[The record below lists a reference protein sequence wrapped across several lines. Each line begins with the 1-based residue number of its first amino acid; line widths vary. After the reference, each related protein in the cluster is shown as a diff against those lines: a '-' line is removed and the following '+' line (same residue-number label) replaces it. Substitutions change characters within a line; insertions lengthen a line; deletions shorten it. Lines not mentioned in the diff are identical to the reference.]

1 MKDHYTI
8 LVAMFACLG
17 TFLYGFDTG
26 IATTTIAHLSF
37 VEYMTNPSN
46 AIIGSV
52 VATYIAGEAVGA
64 IMQILIAD
72 KLGRLRFMHLQCI
85 IVSLGCAIQTGAVNV
100 GMFLGGR
107 IIAGIAVGALSG
119 TVPIYLSEISPPKI
133 RGLIGGLNG
142 VGLAFGT
149 MTSNWV
155 GFAGGFAPYGQ
166 AQWRVPLGLQIPWG
180 IVLFTGLITFMPNSP
195 RQLIQRGR
203 VEEARHEFTRI
214 RSDLQSHVVQEE
226 FGLMKAQIEF
236 ELQREIPTFKEI
248 WKTYRRRVLVSVSVQ
263 ILTSVTGV
271 NVVQYYQ
278 TSLYRSL
285 GIDSTT
291 ILALAAVWG
300 TCAFLATTVS
310 VLILPDRWG
319 RRKMLLAGVA
329 WVIVVE
335 IYCAVMQR
343 SFQNTDNRIGKGF
356 AILGI
361 YLFAVGYYSLINPV
375 TWIYGAEVLPISIRS
390 KIMGVAAAAHYI
402 VNVGVTQ
409 AGPSAFAT
417 IHENYYYVFV
427 GCCSVF
433 FVIIYLYYPETKQKT
448 LEEIAAAFGDRVV
461 EIEDHQ
467 AANMMAGTEA
477 KGDVSL
483 EHLELDAKHSSK
495 A

>member
-17 TFLYGFDTG
+17 TFLY
-26 IATTTIAHLSF
+26 
-37 VEYMTNPSN
+37 
-46 AIIGSV
+46 V

-248 WKTYRRRVLVSVSVQ
+248 WKTYRRRVLV
-263 ILTSVTGV
+263 
-271 NVVQYYQ
+271 
-278 TSLYRSL
+278 
-285 GIDSTT
+285 
-291 ILALAAVWG
+291 
-300 TCAFLATTVS
+300 
-310 VLILPDRWG
+310 
-319 RRKMLLAGVA
+319 
-329 WVIVVE
+329 
-335 IYCAVMQR
+335 
-343 SFQNTDNRIGKGF
+343 
-356 AILGI
+356 
-361 YLFAVGYYSLINPV
+361 
-375 TWIYGAEVLPISIRS
+375 
-390 KIMGVAAAAHYI
+390 
-402 VNVGVTQ
+402 
-409 AGPSAFAT
+409 
-417 IHENYYYVFV
+417 
-427 GCCSVF
+427 
-433 FVIIYLYYPETKQKT
+433 
-448 LEEIAAAFGDRVV
+448 
-461 EIEDHQ
+461 
-467 AANMMAGTEA
+467 
-477 KGDVSL
+477 
-483 EHLELDAKHSSK
+483 
-495 A
+495 

>member
-1 MKDHYTI
+1 
-8 LVAMFACLG
+8 
-17 TFLYGFDTG
+17 
-26 IATTTIAHLSF
+26 
-37 VEYMTNPSN
+37 
-46 AIIGSV
+46 
-52 VATYIAGEAVGA
+52 
-64 IMQILIAD
+64 MQILIAD

-107 IIAGIAVGALSG
+107 IVAGIAVGALSG
-119 TVPIYLSEISPPKI
+119 TVPVYLSEISPPKI
-133 RGLIGGLNG
+133 RGLIGGVNG

-180 IVLFTGLITFMPNSP
+180 IVLFTGLITFTPNSP

-203 VEEARHEFTRI
+203 VDEARHEFTRI
-214 RSDLQSHVVQEE
+214 RSDLQSHVVHEE
-226 FGLMKAQIEF
+226 FGLMKSQIEF

-248 WKTYRRRVLVSVSVQ
+248 WKTYRRRVLV
-263 ILTSVTGV
+263 
-271 NVVQYYQ
+271 
-278 TSLYRSL
+278 
-285 GIDSTT
+285 D
-291 ILALAAVWG
+291 
-300 TCAFLATTVS
+300 
-310 VLILPDRWG
+310 
-319 RRKMLLAGVA
+319 
-329 WVIVVE
+329 
-335 IYCAVMQR
+335 
-343 SFQNTDNRIGKGF
+343 
-356 AILGI
+356 
-361 YLFAVGYYSLINPV
+361 SLINPV
-375 TWIYGAEVLPISIRS
+375 TWIYSAEVLPISIRS

-409 AGPSAFAT
+409 AGHSAFAT

-461 EIEDHQ
+461 EIEDHR

>member
-17 TFLYGFDTG
+17 TFLY
-26 IATTTIAHLSF
+26 
-37 VEYMTNPSN
+37 
-46 AIIGSV
+46 V

-248 WKTYRRRVLVSVSVQ
+248 WKTYRRRVLV
-263 ILTSVTGV
+263 
-271 NVVQYYQ
+271 
-278 TSLYRSL
+278 
-285 GIDSTT
+285 
-291 ILALAAVWG
+291 
-300 TCAFLATTVS
+300 
-310 VLILPDRWG
+310 
-319 RRKMLLAGVA
+319 MLLAGVA